1 MRLKLIAG
9 FVKLVTLPVV
19 YLIFGPF
26 IGTYR
31 GLIGENTPLNYGRL
45 VSEYPREGYAATGW
59 RDWLDGPDE
68 DRPSVFGAMFSTWL
82 GTLTASIPWLFFRGA
97 VEGFI
102 GLLKIWKV
110 PYEGTRM
117 LLYDFPVTSL
127 RAIGRIVRSPA
138 GDGNVLN
145 ERIEAVRHDN

>member
-19 YLIFGPF
+19 YLMFGPF
-26 IGTYR
+26 IGAYR
-31 GLIGENTPLNYGRL
+31 GLTGENTPLNYGRL
-45 VSEYPREGYAATGW
+45 VREYPREGYVATGW

-82 GTLTASIPWLFFRGA
+82 GTMTASIPWLFFRGA

-102 GLLKIWKV
+102 GLLKIWKL

-127 RAIGRIVRSPA
+127 RAIRRIVHSPA
-138 GDGNVLN
+138 GDGSARN
-145 ERIEAVRHDN
+145 EHIEAVRRDN